1 MTQPLCPVKNEWHEH
16 KKPFHDV
23 YKILKHISPN
33 EGLVLMHKTALWW
46 AFYHQN
52 NKRHHEKKKKK
63 KKNIVEHNLSFAV
76 K

>member
-23 YKILKHISPN
+23 YKIKTYFTEWRTCLDAQNCTLVGFLSPKQQASPR
-33 EGLVLMHKTALWW
+33 E
-46 AFYHQN
+46 
-52 NKRHHEKKKKK
+52 KKKK